1 MAFKFLDTHD
11 LIAALQQQEATSRQR
26 FQHLCDQLHEV
37 LRRLPEAESAA
48 SPQSTSRSD
57 DAREAPTAQPYVQP
71 QMEPVQPQVSVDM
84 HSDSVPSD
92 SIPSDSVPSES
103 MLSDSGEMDLAGLG
117 PLMLGPR
124 LAGDPALAA
133 GCHALVDGLTAGD
146 RSAMTFAGQ
155 LLLFRSAAA
164 ERYPQL
170 LKDLGE
176 AYYAWRKALADDDGR
191 FEAALVAWLSQTCAA
206 AGLANQIERVQ
217 PGDRFDPTRHQA
229 PQSGVEVAEVCGWV
243 VLRDNGKVY
252 TRAAVTA
259 R

>member
-11 LIAALQQQEATSRQR
+11 VFEALQQQEDTSRQR

-37 LRRLPEAESAA
+37 LRRLPEPEGDDTDSPPASAA
-48 SPQSTSRSD
+48 ADVAAAIATQPAAPFST
-57 DAREAPTAQPYVQP
+57 E
-71 QMEPVQPQVSVDM
+71 EPVRDEPQQRARDF
-84 HSDSVPSD
+84 DPTD
-92 SIPSDSVPSES
+92 WGSIV
-103 MLSDSGEMDLAGLG
+103 LG
-117 PLMLGPR
+117 RPLTGN
-124 LAGDPALAA
+124 PALAA
-133 GCHALVDGLTAGD
+133 GCQAIVTGLTEGD
-146 RSAMTFAGQ
+146 RRAMTLAGQ

-176 AYYAWRKALADDDGR
+176 AYYGWRAACPDDGQ
-191 FEAALVAWLSQTCAA
+191 FETALVAWLSATCAA
-206 AGLANQIERVQ
+206 GGVANSIERVQ
-217 PGDRFDPTRHQA
+217 PGDRFDPIRHQA
-229 PQSGVEVAEVCGWV
+229 PQSGVEVAEVHGWV